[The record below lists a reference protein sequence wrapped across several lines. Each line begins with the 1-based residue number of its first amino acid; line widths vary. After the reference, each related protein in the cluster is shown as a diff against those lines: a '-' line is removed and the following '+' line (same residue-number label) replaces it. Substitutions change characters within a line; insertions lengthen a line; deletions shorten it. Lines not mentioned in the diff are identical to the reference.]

1 MKSSLLTALLEN
13 ETNQQFH
20 CVNSALLVLFM
31 CLFFSL
37 SFPQGLSAKP
47 MTIKTALFRIIFVWL
62 FALAWTLM
70 PMFGWNRY
78 VSELSVWFSSYEIE

>member
-1 MKSSLLTALLEN
+1 MYV
-13 ETNQQFH
+13 F
-20 CVNSALLVLFM
+20 
-31 CLFFSL
+31 FFSPFL
-37 SFPQGLSAKP
+37 QGLSAKP

-78 VSELSVWFSSYEIE
+78 ASELSVRCSSYEIEEIFDSIIITNKIKKLLSHVVSIMIGG